1 MLHSP
6 SSTHSSHAPLRSSSP
21 PLPLRYDLDNSGEID
36 HDEVKELVLTVFGK
50 QDVDKNTEAMLLRMD
65 EDHSGSV
72 SLAEFRHMEKNAQ
85 TILSPCYIVQNAMIR
100 KTGQKYWNRQKK
112 RRMKWAMD
120 NNGGEDMNIAI
131 FHRQLYDIPERDEAM
146 RHRADREKRR
156 MGKQRMSADK
166 EKIRHHGKN
175 HRPNK
180 GLPVPHL
187 HAHTNRSSPSSHLH
201 HGKLHAHTNGSNQPR
216 SRPQGKHHHPNHG

>member
-1 MLHSP
+1 LSHPTPSP
-6 SSTHSSHAPLRSSSP
+6 HAIRSSSSLA
-21 PLPLRYDLDNSGEID
+21 PLLIPLTPVRLLRYDLDGSGAID

-72 SLAEFRHMEKNAQ
+72 SLAEFRHMEKKAQ

-100 KTGQKYWNRQKK
+100 KTGQKYWERQKK

-131 FHRQLYDIPERDEAM
+131 FHRQLYDIPERDEAL

-180 GLPVPHL
+180 GQPVP
-187 HAHTNRSSPSSHLH
+187 H
-201 HGKLHAHTNGSNQPR
+201 HGKLHAHTNGNNQPR